1 MSKERE
7 NWKLG
12 TRTSCKWCQGKI
24 RAPLFDDIGPE
35 ITGAKMPENVCADQ
49 GRLCVLLLFLI
60 GLMQKGKKK
69 KFPFESAGWSC
80 FRELDFVIIWIKL
93 AGTFSRGFELN
104 INVLLAIFFFGGYLA
119 APDPPGGLV
128 SYTFLE
134 VPSKFIAQCAVVG
147 KATQDLICAM
157 L

>member
-104 INVLLAIFFFGGYLA
+104 INVLLAIFFFGATWLHRI
-119 APDPPGGLV
+119 LQEV
-128 SYTFLE
+128 SFRIRFWKSQVNLLLN
-134 VPSKFIAQCAVVG
+134 VQLWAKLHKI
-147 KATQDLICAM
+147 
-157 L
+157 